1 MIELTTSQRFQI
13 LQYVLLAL
21 AVLVGVRLAYLQ
33 IFRHDHYTALATSE
47 HQRKYEVPAPRGQIY
62 LRDGET
68 KVPLALNQ
76 DLKLLYADPSLI
88 KDKSGTANKLA
99 AVTGDN
105 PQDYLKALQQ
115 GKEYAVLK
123 TRVTEELAA
132 KIKQQKLLGIGLV
145 SQSYRTYPE
154 GTLASQLLGFVNGEG
169 KGQYGIEGYLDAE
182 LRGKPGLLNAK
193 TDTAGVPIATSDN
206 LSRAP
211 ENGTNITLTV
221 DRSIQAQAERYIQ
234 DGVEAVRADSGSVI
248 VMDPKTGAIK
258 AMANFP
264 TYDPN
269 EYTKTSDYQRFQNQ
283 VVTNAF
289 EPGSGF
295 KTFTMAAG
303 LDSGKVTPETTYS
316 DPGCVKM
323 DKYEICNA
331 DGHKGGPNTNMTVV
345 LRDSLNTG
353 VIFVLQSLGG
363 NAAAMT
369 PAAKQLFHSY
379 ITDRFQF
386 GKRTGVEQAG
396 EAKGVINPPSSN
408 DVNYANMS
416 FGQGESITMV
426 QMAAAMSAIA
436 NRGTYYQPYLVAERQ
451 RPDGSTEKT
460 KPKVVK
466 KDVISDPAAENLTKM
481 LEVVVEHGSG
491 YLAKTPGY
499 RIAGKTGT
507 AQVPNPKGAG
517 YLPDVN
523 IGTFTG
529 FAPAEDPQFVVMV
542 RINHPRVPGFAEK
555 TTVPVF
561 SNLTRWLLQYYKVPP
576 SS

>member
-1 MIELTTSQRFQI
+1 MQLSTSQRFQI

-21 AVLVGVRLAYLQ
+21 AILIGLRLAYLQ
-33 IFRHDHYTALATSE
+33 VVRHDHYVALAASE

-62 LRDGET
+62 LRDGDA

-76 DLKLLYADPSLI
+76 NLKLLYADPSLI
-88 KDKSGTANKLA
+88 KDKADTANKLA
-99 AVTGDN
+99 QATGDS
-105 PQDYLKALQQ
+105 PADYLKALEK

-123 TRVTEELAA
+123 
-132 KIKQQKLLGIGLV
+132 QKVPEDMANKVRDLRLKGIGLV
-145 SQSYRTYPE
+145 AQSYRTYPE
-154 GTLASQLLGFVNGEG
+154 GSLASQLLGFVNNDG
-169 KGQYGIEGYLDAE
+169 KGQYGVEGFLDAE
-182 LRGKPGLLNAK
+182 LKGKPGLLNAK
-193 TDTAGVPIATSDN
+193 TDTSGVPIATSDN
-206 LSRAP
+206 LSRPP
-211 ENGTNITLTV
+211 ENGTALTLTI
-221 DRSIQAQAERYIQ
+221 DRSIQAQSETFIKQ
-234 DGVEAVRADSGSVI
+234 GVEAVRADSGSIV
-248 VMDPKTGAIK
+248 VMDPQTGAVK

-264 TYDPN
+264 TFDPN
-269 EYTKTSDYQRFQNQ
+269 NYTATKDFQRFQNAT
-283 VVTNAF
+283 VTNAF

-295 KTFTMAAG
+295 KAFTMAAG
-303 LDSGKVTPETTYS
+303 LDSGKVQPETTFN

-331 DGHKGGPNTNMTVV
+331 DGHKGTANTDMTVV

-353 VIFVLQSLGG
+353 MIFVLQSLGG
-363 NAAAMT
+363 NPSKMT

-396 EAKGVINPPSSN
+396 EAKGVVNPPTSN

-416 FGQGESITMV
+416 FGQGESVTML
-426 QMAAAMSAIA
+426 QMVAAMSAVA
-436 NRGTYYQPYLVAERQ
+436 NRGTYYQPYMVEERQ
-451 RPDGSTEKT
+451 MPDGSSVKT

-466 KDVISDPAAENLTKM
+466 QDALSRESADELTSM
-481 LEVVVEHGSG
+481 LEVVVERGSG

-499 RIAGKTGT
+499 KIAGKTGT
-507 AQVPNPKGAG
+507 AQVPDPKGNG
-517 YLPDVN
+517 YLKDVN

-529 FAPAEDPQFVVMV
+529 YAPAEDPKFVVMV
-542 RINHPRVPGFAEK
+542 RINHPRVPGYAEK

-561 SNLTRWLLQYYKVPP
+561 SNMTRWLLQYYKVPP

>member
-1 MIELTTSQRFQI
+1 MQMNTSQRFQI

-21 AVLVGVRLAYLQ
+21 GLVVFVRLAYLQ
-33 IFRHDHYTALATSE
+33 IVRHDHYVALAASE

-62 LRDGET
+62 LRDGDA

-76 DLKLLYADPSLI
+76 NLKLLYADPSLM
-88 KDKSGTANKLA
+88 KDKADTAAKLA
-99 AVTGDN
+99 KVTGDN
-105 PQDYLKALQQ
+105 PADYVKALEK

-123 TRVTEELAA
+123 QKVPEDMAT
-132 KIKQQKLLGIGLV
+132 KIKEQKLKGVGLIA
-145 SQSYRTYPE
+145 QSYRTYPE
-154 GTLASQLLGFVNGEG
+154 GSLASQLLGFVNNDG

-182 LRGKPGLLNAK
+182 LKGKAGLLNAK
-193 TDTAGVPIATSDN
+193 TDTSGVPIATSDN
-206 LSRAP
+206 LSRQP
-211 ENGTNITLTV
+211 ENGTALTLTI
-221 DRSIQAQAERYIQ
+221 DRSIQAQSESFIKE
-234 DGVEAVRADSGSVI
+234 GVEAVRADSGSIV
-248 VMDPKTGAIK
+248 VMDPNTGAIK

-269 EYTKTSDYQRFQNQ
+269 DYTKTKDFQRFQNAT
-283 VVTNAF
+283 VSNAF

-295 KTFTMAAG
+295 KTFTMGAG
-303 LDSGKVTPETTYS
+303 LDSGKIRPETTFS

-331 DGHKGGPNTNMTVV
+331 DGHKGTANTDMTVV
-345 LRDSLNTG
+345 IRDSLNTG
-353 VIFVLQSLGG
+353 MIFVLQSLGG
-363 NAAAMT
+363 NPAKMT

-386 GKRTGVEQAG
+386 GKRTGIEQAG
-396 EAKGVINPPSSN
+396 EAKGVINPPTSN

-416 FGQGESITMV
+416 FGQGESVTMV
-426 QMAAAMSAIA
+426 QMTAAMASIA
-436 NRGTYYQPYLVAERQ
+436 NRGTYYQPYLVEERQ
-451 RPDGSTEKT
+451 KPDGSVVKT

-466 KDVISDPAAENLTKM
+466 KDVISDAAAEDLTKM
-481 LEVVVEHGSG
+481 LEVVVERGSG

-499 RIAGKTGT
+499 KIAGKTGT
-507 AQVPNPKGAG
+507 AQVPNPNGAG

-529 FAPAEDPQFVVMV
+529 YAPAENPQFVVMV